1 MGELQNK
8 AKVDGKL
15 LNRQKK
21 YFLLIFFFVQETIY
35 NNYNKIEFFPDKFTE
50 YLLSPVVGF
59 AKSEILGYPLHQSKG
74 FQRPI
79 QVFTKS
85 TMFLSERVEAT
96 PNNITPSNNGVYLDT
111 LCPNF
116 LKTDKFDAH
125 SNVID
130 DEAMFNRYCDS
141 MEDNAETSTVI
152 EADLKQLD
160 EENCSSQVQGD
171 RTTTTFED
179 GKKTDDL
186 NNTELDNT

>member
-1 MGELQNK
+1 
-8 AKVDGKL
+8 
-15 LNRQKK
+15 
-21 YFLLIFFFVQETIY
+21 
-35 NNYNKIEFFPDKFTE
+35 
-50 YLLSPVVGF
+50 
-59 AKSEILGYPLHQSKG
+59 
-74 FQRPI
+74 
-79 QVFTKS
+79 
-85 TMFLSERVEAT
+85 MFLSERVEAT